1 MRIEY
6 VIEKLLSSLSRL
18 SDKELHQLADLFCQ
32 SDVAETFGKIVE
44 NILYLRQLDRSSRKR
59 STPEKEH
66 IVRNIKGKRSVLA
79 NYPAKKN
86 FFTFLNDR
94 TLFPS
99 TQNVIDVL
107 NNVFE
112 LGFRYEDYKRHGR
125 RDLIQKCWNN
135 FERMPLEQRR
145 KALRSLF
152 QRSANEPFKLEGYN
166 ELFRILSQK

>member
-44 NILYLRQLDRSSRKR
+44 NILYLRQLERGSRKR
-59 STPEKEH
+59 SMPEKMH
-66 IVRNIKGKRSVLA
+66 IVRNIKGKRSVRA
-79 NYPAKKN
+79 GDPVKEK
-86 FFTFLNDR
+86 FFAFLNDR

-99 TQNVIDVL
+99 TRDVVEVL
-107 NNVFE
+107 NDVFK
-112 LGFRYEDYKRHGR
+112 LGFRYEDYRKQGR
-125 RDLIQKCWNN
+125 KDLIQKCWRN
-135 FERMPLEQRR
+135 FECMPLTQRR
-145 KALRSLF
+145 KVLRSLF
-152 QRSANEPFKLEGYN
+152 QRSTNDTFQSEGYE